1 MKRIFY
7 IAFFISL
14 FRVTSNAQTSNPDCP
29 NGDAEANSFNN
40 WATQMAISTA
50 PTQNLNSFTS
60 GFNPSRT
67 GVLNSSSTYPVI
79 PPFMTF
85 GGVDQYGGF
94 AVPSQGVYCFR
105 IGNNAA
111 NFKADMLNYSFQVTP
126 NNAHFKFRYAVVLE
140 DGGHSSGENPWVSMY
155 MTLGNTH
162 IPNVMS
168 PLDMSLFTSTTRQ
181 YVANTSDPYFKVSSR
196 NSSVVYKDWQCVEY
210 DLTPYIGATV
220 TFNFIARD
228 CTQGAHF
235 GYAYLDGLCTDW
247 PATSVI
253 AINKTEFCDDGQ
265 PVMVDA
271 SASTGE
277 NRWLLEVAECDAAGF
292 PIANGDAASQWYL
305 GQQAPANINVNQFFN
320 NAGKKFKCGKYYRV
334 IVGVMNDCSL
344 WHAERKIIHF
354 NCPPTNAGTNLVFCC
369 GNGPNFG
376 TLSLG
381 QMESQPGYTYQWS
394 SYPTGFSSSQAQTTT
409 PIPTKS
415 TAYILTTR
423 DATGCLVQDSV
434 IIRYQNAKMKLTF
447 KKEFYDGY
455 VVCDLRKHYSAMVS
469 DMDCPGEDPYFVN
482 NYPVVTQ
489 NSIQWQF
496 QSAPNGVV
504 TASGTGSN
512 FIAPNADGVTKVFV
526 VNSCTSTAQADNV
539 QFKQYG
545 NSLIAP
551 LAFSPHG
558 FNTLFQIQDY
568 GLNAPPLGTGPAYN
582 AIDFKLY
589 IFDRGGRIIRTV
601 DKFTYS
607 NSTDILRPLIN
618 GEIQW
623 DGRNNQGN
631 VVEQGTYNY
640 FLNMKYCDSNEYVP
654 ACLEGAKMQN
664 MCFNWALD
672 FWGLNYVC
680 TDTRQLCIGAVY
692 LSE

>member
-1 MKRIFY
+1 MKTITYLIF
-7 IAFFISL
+7 L
-14 FRVTSNAQTSNPDCP
+14 FALFQLSGKAQTSNPDCP
-29 NGDAEANSFNN
+29 NGDAEANSFTSWTTRMSTSTNPAQNPNN
-40 WATQMAISTA
+40 
-50 PTQNLNSFTS
+50 FTS
-60 GFNPSRT
+60 GFSPLRA
-67 GVLNSSSTYPVI
+67 GVHNSTS
-79 PPFMTF
+79 TF
-85 GGVDQYGGF
+85 GISPNPNMITNGLDYYGGF
-94 AVPSQGVYCFR
+94 AIPNQGVYCFR
-105 IGNNAA
+105 IGNNAPGY
-111 NFKADMLNYSFQVTP
+111 KADLLSYSFQVTP
-126 NNAHFKFRYAVVLE
+126 SNAHFKFRYAVVLE
-140 DGGHSSGENPWVSMY
+140 DGGHPSGENPFVSMY
-155 MTLGNTH
+155 MCLGNTH
-162 IPNVMS
+162 IPNIMS
-168 PLDMSLFTSTTRQ
+168 PLDMNLWGRTSRQ
-181 YVANTSDPYFKVSSR
+181 YIANTSDPYFKVSSR
-196 NSSVVYKDWQCVEY
+196 DNSVVYKDWQCVEY
-210 DLTPYIGATV
+210 DLTLFIGATV

-247 PATSVI
+247 PATAVI

-265 PVMVDA
+265 PVLVDA

-277 NRWLLEVAECDAAGF
+277 DRWLLEVAECDAAGF
-292 PIANGDAASQWYL
+292 PIPNGDAASKWYL
-305 GQQAPANINVNQFFN
+305 GVQAPANINVNQFFSD
-320 NAGKKFKCGKYYRV
+320 AGKKFKCGKYYRV

-354 NCPPTNAGTNLVFCC
+354 NCPPINAGTNLVFCC
-369 GNGPNFG
+369 GNGPNIG

-394 SYPTGFSSSQAQTTT
+394 SYPTGFSSSQAQTTA

-434 IIRYQNAKMKLTF
+434 IIRYQNAKMKLDM

-455 VVCDLRKHYSAMVS
+455 IACDLRKHYSANVS
-469 DMDCPGEDPYFVN
+469 DMDCPDEDPYFVN

-489 NSIQWQF
+489 NSIKWEF
-496 QSAPNGVV
+496 QSAPSGFV

-526 VNSCTSTAQADNV
+526 VNSCTSTAHGDNV
-539 QFKQYG
+539 QLKQYG

-589 IFDRGGRIIRTV
+589 IFDRWGRIIRTV
-601 DKFTYS
+601 DKAQVGRAPLEP
-607 NSTDILRPLIN
+607 LRN
-618 GEIQW
+618 GDIQW
-623 DGRNNQGN
+623 DGRNNQGD
-631 VVEQGTYNY
+631 VAEQGTYNY
-640 FLNMKYCDSNEYVP
+640 FLNMRYCDSNEYVP

-664 MCFNWALD
+664 MCFKWALD
-672 FWGLNYVC
+672 FWGINYVC